1 MTKERREYPRL
12 KVIRFIAGLQTVG
25 EGGFKKIEIVNI
37 SAGGLC
43 FLQTSPLSIGENVMF
58 NFTFRKC
65 TVHMTGKVM
74 RVDGREIG
82 VKFTDSEDEIMKFV
96 RLFNREISG
105 MLITKKGTSRIMVPG
120 DYDESIGFDD
130 LNQLLDPDKDE

>member
-1 MTKERREYPRL
+1 MTKERRTYPRL

-25 EGGFKKIEIVNI
+25 KGEFEKIEIVDI

-43 FLQTSPLSIGENVMF
+43 FLQTFPVSVGENVLF
-58 NFTFRKC
+58 SFTFRKC
-65 TVHMTGKVM
+65 SMQMPGKVI

-96 RLFNREISG
+96 RLFNREVSG

-120 DYDESIGFDD
+120 EYDESMGFDD